1 MKKILL
7 FAIAII
13 SFAMANAQR
22 DLMLSQQFFSRL
34 NANPAATGNSD
45 DIDLFLLGRWQW
57 IGVDDSPKSG
67 VLNCSDYFE
76 SVRSGV
82 GLSLSYDNL
91 GVGNKTT
98 ITKAAY
104 AYHINLNESMLLSM
118 GLSGGILYHYWN
130 PEDHRL
136 QDPAEFG
143 LPTFPAEIVSKLYP
157 DMDFGLELATPR
169 LLFGASVNHLL
180 YNDEDVTTSKP
191 GRQFYYYVRG
201 LFTLGETL
209 DLAPAIVYMHR
220 NTVDRA
226 ELNFLLYYNRFLWGG
241 VTYRPDINADFSS
254 NVLTLTAGIEYKR
267 FRFGYSFE
275 WGLGDVSDLSSNS
288 SEILLSYRIPK
299 KTKNK
304 YVRFM
309 E

>member
-1 MKKILL
+1 MKKVLI
-7 FAIAII
+7 FVIAIL
-13 SFAMANAQR
+13 SFATANAQR

-57 IGVDDSPKSG
+57 IGVEDSPKSG
-67 VLNCSDYFE
+67 VLNVSDYFE
-76 SVRSGV
+76 NVRSGV

-98 ITKAAY
+98 IAKAAY

-118 GLSGGILYHYWN
+118 GLSGGVLYHCWN

-136 QDPAEFG
+136 MDPSEFG
-143 LPTFPAEIVSKLYP
+143 LPTFPAEIVSHVYP
-157 DMDFGLELATPR
+157 DMDFGVELATPG

-191 GRQFYYYVRG
+191 GRQFYWYVRG
-201 LFTLGETL
+201 LFSVSETF
-209 DLAPAIVYMHR
+209 DFAPALVYMHR

-226 ELNFLLYYNRFLWGG
+226 ELNCLLYYNRFLWGG

-254 NVLTLTAGIEYKR
+254 NVLTFINSLNAKQWDPVQSKAAAA
-267 FRFGYSFE
+267 RFG
-275 WGLGDVSDLSSNS
+275 
-288 SEILLSYRIPK
+288 RPPQHA
-299 KTKNK
+299 
-304 YVRFM
+304 
-309 E
+309 